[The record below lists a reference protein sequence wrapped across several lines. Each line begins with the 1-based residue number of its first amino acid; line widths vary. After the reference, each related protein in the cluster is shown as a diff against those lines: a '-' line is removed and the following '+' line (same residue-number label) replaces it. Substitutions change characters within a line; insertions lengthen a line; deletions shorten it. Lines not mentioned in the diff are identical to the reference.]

1 MNNKGFTLVEL
12 IAIIIIIAIVSLLS
26 FTSLTNMLKDS
37 NDKEL
42 STFEESVKTAAK
54 VYVETNLSDFPG
66 LNTTGTVKLTANT
79 LVEKGYLKPNIS
91 NPSGYELTKVQV
103 IVTKESDK
111 TLSYRIEYKS

>member
-54 VYVETNLSDFPG
+54 VYVETNIADFPG

-103 IVTKESDK
+103 VITKEADK
-111 TLSYRIEYKS
+111 TLSYSIVYKS